1 MIRERR
7 KILGSM
13 LFDVVKYLLTAIVIT
28 GLFSEKLTNWIVLLG
43 LLLSFLIGTIEFF
56 IIPKDN
62 EE

>member
-28 GLFSEKLTNWIVLLG
+28 GLFSEKLTNIVVLTG
-43 LLLSFLIGTIEFF
+43 LLLAFLIGTIAFF
-56 IIPKDN
+56 IVPKDK

>member
-28 GLFSEKLTNWIVLLG
+28 GLFSEKLTYLIVFTG
-43 LLLSFLIGTIEFF
+43 LLLAFIIGIIAFF
-56 IIPKDN
+56 IIPEDK